1 MSMGEVESCS
11 TLVASM
17 RVPQLQAVLQ
27 SFNPQHSNGRKQ
39 ELVQRIY
46 NLLRDKK
53 TSANTCQRIRE
64 ITRTPSL
71 NPSQPAMRTPF
82 NQFQRLPQHPAY
94 YQMRGNTQQQ
104 YANAFMPAQQQQMGS
119 NVPVVM
125 PSRAGGRAER
135 MQITRLPFYD
145 VIDVVLKMS
154 ELQAL
159 SGRSGDVR
167 SVFPFTLQP
176 EHIPLISYRGDQ
188 PTPRYELQLR
198 MFLFDTDIEQADD
211 FPPNCAIKVDDNP
224 VALPAIVPTNKPN
237 AEQKRYSRPVD
248 ITQYIQSS
256 RLNMNRT
263 HKLEIDWFSDR
274 RTWAVGIWLVYRQN
288 ANILLDRLLTT
299 GIRRSADETKKK
311 IAVMLDGDDD
321 NIALDQLK
329 ISLLCPLMKTRMNIP
344 ARTKT
349 CSHLQCFDLANYLNM
364 CEKRPVWKCPQCNG
378 NAHYDNLIIDQYF
391 MDLLKAVE
399 HNVEEVELERDGNW
413 KILEV
418 ACDTLSDDDD
428 DVSPAKAI
436 KIEETSTSKSNKSAK
451 KDDAEI
457 ITLDDSDD
465 DNAPGSSEPPSRG
478 FPFPSSVS
486 TNLSS
491 DAPTPPRTPLTTNG
505 SNMSTSKSAAAAAPA
520 SSSTGPQ
527 AKQARMDDSR
537 SAGGIRQSRS
547 SSTSSSETES
557 SQDSDHSRRRKIPAA
572 SMRTTSNGKSS
583 TTPATSSS
591 TAAKSSTKKSNDA
604 EVITLDSTDD
614 EEEEA
619 ARPARIIESTS
630 RSNSNDQTNSNG
642 GRNGSTDDSNNSPQI
657 NGTNGTAA
665 TKRQNGVHSDIAKRN
680 QCSFNPITEAVEYEV
695 ADGLTQFINSVFLRD
710 TRPSTFTAS

>member
-71 NPSQPAMRTPF
+71 NPSQQAMRTPF

-94 YQMRGNTQQQ
+94 YQMRGNAQQQ
-104 YANAFMPAQQQQMGS
+104 YANAFMPAQQQMSS

-145 VIDVVLKMS
+145 VVDVVLKMS

-224 VALPAIVPTNKPN
+224 VALPGIIPTNKPN

-256 RLNMNRT
+256 RLNQNRT

-299 GIRRSADETKKK
+299 GVRRSVDETKKK
-311 IAVMLDGDDD
+311 IALMLDGDDD

-349 CSHLQCFDLANYLNM
+349 CSHLQCFDLSNYLNM

-391 MDLLKAVE
+391 MDLLKTVE

-428 DVSPAKAI
+428 DISPAKAI
-436 KIEETSTSKSNKSAK
+436 KMEETSTSKSNKTAK
-451 KDDAEI
+451 DAEI

-465 DNAPGSSEPPSRG
+465 DNAPGSSEPRSRS

-486 TNLSS
+486 TNFSS

-505 SNMSTSKSAAAAAPA
+505 SNMSTSKSATALM
-520 SSSTGPQ
+520 SSSSGPQ
-527 AKQARMDDSR
+527 AKQAKMDDSR
-537 SAGGIRQSRS
+537 SAGGIRPSRS

-557 SQDSDHSRRRKIPAA
+557 SQDSEHSRRRKIPA
-572 SMRTTSNGKSS
+572 SSRTASNGKSS

-591 TAAKSSTKKSNDA
+591 TAAKSSTKKANDA

-614 EEEEA
+614 EEEEP
-619 ARPARIIESTS
+619 RPARITESTS

-642 GRNGSTDDSNNSPQI
+642 RNGSTDDSNNSPQV
-657 NGTNGTAA
+657 NGTNGIAP
-665 TKRQNGVHSDIAKRN
+665 KRQNGVHSDIAKRN
-680 QCSFNPITEAVEYEV
+680 EYFGHPITEAVEYEV